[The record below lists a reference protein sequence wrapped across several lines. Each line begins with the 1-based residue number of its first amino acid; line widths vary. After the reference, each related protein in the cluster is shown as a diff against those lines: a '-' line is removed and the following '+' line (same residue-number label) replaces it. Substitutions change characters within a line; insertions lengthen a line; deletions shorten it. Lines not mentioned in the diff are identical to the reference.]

1 MPVRLL
7 SYILTLTYSLT
18 YSHDFFILGRT
29 SAKDRLR
36 DCLDTFLLSSND
48 ENNDIIVENTARNYN
63 KENSMIKLMTLH
75 ASKGLEFD
83 CVFITG
89 LEQNVLPL
97 RGRGS
102 SESKKDD
109 DEEEDD
115 GDDDMDDDAH
125 TFDEDEERRLLYVGM
140 TRARHLLTLTYR
152 SRFLH
157 TKGRTS
163 PAYPSIFLKQLPKD
177 ITLLKY

>member
-1 MPVRLL
+1 M
-7 SYILTLTYSLT
+7 
-18 YSHDFFILGRT
+18 
-29 SAKDRLR
+29 
-36 DCLDTFLLSSND
+36 DTFLLSSND
-48 ENNDIIVENTARNYN
+48 ENNDIMVENTTRNNN

-102 SESKKDD
+102 SESKKD
-109 DEEEDD
+109 
-115 GDDDMDDDAH
+115 
-125 TFDEDEERRLLYVGM
+125 DEDEERRLLYVGM

-177 ITLLKY
+177 ITFLKY

>member
-1 MPVRLL
+1 MIVLDR
-7 SYILTLTYSLT
+7 S
-18 YSHDFFILGRT
+18 

-36 DCLDTFLLSSND
+36 DCLDTFLLSSTD
-48 ENNDIIVENTARNYN
+48 ESNDIIDDNDDKMNN
-63 KENSMIKLMTLH
+63 KVTPKIKLMTLH

-97 RGRGS
+97 RGRDVS
-102 SESKKDD
+102 DKKKDD
-109 DEEEDD
+109 DDDDDDDIEEDED
-115 GDDDMDDDAH
+115 EHAL
-125 TFDEDEERRLLYVGM
+125 DEDEERRLLYVGM

-177 ITLLKY
+177 LTFLKY